1 MRLTDTHCHL
11 DFDRFDE
18 DRDQI
23 IKRAVRAGI
32 EHILI
37 PGIDVHSSM
46 AAVGLADQHA
56 MIFAAVGV
64 HPNSGT
70 TWTSSTLA
78 ELTDLAQTKKVV
90 AFGEIGLDYYREW
103 TPHHLQRKIF
113 REQLQLA
120 AEMELPVVI
129 HNRDAGDDLIP
140 MLLEW
145 QEDLAEVESPLAEAP
160 GVLHSFSDDLETAE
174 RVIGSGFYLGISG
187 PVTFKNA
194 VELQEIARRVPLEK
208 LLIETDAPYL
218 TPHPF
223 RGKRNEPA
231 HVYYVAEKI
240 AELRGVSP
248 DEVGRISANN
258 AKILFNW

>member
-18 DRDQI
+18 DRDQVI
-23 IKRAVRAGI
+23 QRAVKAGV
-32 EHILI
+32 ERILI

-46 AAVGLADQHA
+46 AAVGLTEQQEK
-56 MIFAAVGV
+56 IFAAVGV

-70 TWTSSTLA
+70 TWTSTTIA
-78 ELTDLAQTKKVV
+78 ELTDLAQKPKVV
-90 AFGEIGLDYYREW
+90 AIGEIGLDYYRDW
-103 TPHHLQRKIF
+103 TPHHVQRKVF
-113 REQLQLA
+113 REQLELA
-120 AEMELPVVI
+120 TEMDLPVAI
-129 HNRDAGDDLIP
+129 HNRDAAVDMIP

-145 QEDLAEVESPLAEAP
+145 HQDLIEMDSPLAGAP

-174 RVIGSGFYLGISG
+174 RVVAAGFYLGISG
-187 PVTFKNA
+187 PVTFRKA
-194 VELQEIARRVPLEK
+194 IELQEIARNIPIES

-231 HVYYVAEKI
+231 HVYYIAEKI
-240 AELRGVSP
+240 AEIRGVSP
-248 DEVGRISANN
+248 AAVGQITTNN

>member
-11 DFDRFDE
+11 DFDRFDQ
-18 DRDQI
+18 DRDKVIQ
-23 IKRAVRAGI
+23 RAVRAGVDR
-32 EHILI
+32 ILI
-37 PGIDVHSSM
+37 PGIDLHSCM
-46 AAVGLADQHA
+46 AAAGLAEQNP

-70 TWTSSTLA
+70 TWTKTTLA
-78 ELTDLAQTKKVV
+78 EMTDLARGTKVV
-90 AFGEIGLDYYREW
+90 AVGEIGLDYYRDW
-103 TPHHLQRKIF
+103 TPQHLQRKVF
-113 REQLQLA
+113 REQLELA

-129 HNRDAGDDLIP
+129 HNRDAGKDLIP

-145 QEDLAEVESPLAEAP
+145 QEDLAETDSALAKTP
-160 GVLHSFSDDLETAE
+160 GVLHSFSDDYETAE
-174 RVIGSGFYLGISG
+174 RVVAAGFYLGISG

-194 VELQEIARRVPLEK
+194 FDLQEIARRIPLEN

-231 HVYYVAEKI
+231 HVYYIAEKI
-240 AELRGVSP
+240 AELRGISP
-248 DEVGRISANN
+248 DEVGKISANN
-258 AKILFNW
+258 AKILFDW

>member
-11 DFDRFDE
+11 DFDRFDQ
-18 DRDQI
+18 DRDQV
-23 IKRAVRAGI
+23 IKRAVRAGV
-32 EHILI
+32 ERILI
-37 PGIDVHSSM
+37 PGIDIHSSM
-46 AAVGLADQHA
+46 AATGLAEQHP

-70 TWTSSTLA
+70 TWTQTTKA
-78 ELTDLAQTKKVV
+78 ELADLADRTKVV
-90 AFGEIGLDYYREW
+90 AIGEIGLDYYRDW
-103 TPHHLQRKIF
+103 APQHLQRKIF

-120 AEMELPVVI
+120 AELELPVAV
-129 HNRDAGDDLIP
+129 HNREAAEDLIP

-145 QEDLAEVESPLAEAP
+145 HEDLIETGSPLAEAP
-160 GVLHSFSDDLETAE
+160 GVLHSYSDDFETAE
-174 RVIGSGFYLGISG
+174 RVVAAGFYLGISG
-187 PVTFKNA
+187 PVTFKKA
-194 VELQEIARRVPLEK
+194 IQLQEIARTIPLNN

-248 DEVGRISANN
+248 DDVGNISANN